1 MTFIAFEG
9 GEGMGK
15 STQLAM
21 LKEWASQFYLKRSF
35 VFTREPGGSPFAES
49 IRALILSDAAG
60 RADGLTMFGLFAA
73 ARADHV
79 RTLIRPR
86 LAAGCVVVTDR
97 FVGSSF
103 AYQAYAQEEPIPME
117 LFRAHCAA
125 IGIMPTLTLIFDMD
139 PEEALTRLVD
149 RQDASNHFD
158 AREIG
163 FHLRLQEG
171 YRRYG
176 QFLKENGKCVAFI
189 DAAKP
194 PEEVHRQ
201 VLIEIDFV
209 L

>member
-9 GEGMGK
+9 GEGVGK
-15 STQLAM
+15 STQLTM

-35 VFTREPGGSPFAES
+35 VFTREPGGSPLAES
-49 IRALILSDAAG
+49 IRTLILSDEAA

-86 LAAGCVVVTDR
+86 LAAGGVVVTDR

-103 AYQAYAQEEPIPME
+103 AYQAYAQEETIPMK
-117 LFRAHCAA
+117 LFRAHCAS
-125 IGIMPTLTLIFDMD
+125 IGVMPTLTLIFDMD
-139 PEEALTRLVD
+139 PAEALTRLIG

-158 AREIG
+158 ARGIE

-176 QFLKENGKCVAFI
+176 QFLKENGKCVVFI

-201 VLIEIDFV
+201 VLKEIDFV